1 MVKILDW
8 LKNRYEDLGASIRA
22 PMDNAVEFM
31 EERLSSKISE
41 GLINTIETIEPEL
54 MPSMI
59 KMLDNMEKAGTLPTE
74 IQPLADIIRGD
85 QKPVQLVAA
94 AALLI
99 PLAFLAIGPV
109 LSGPMEHIK
118 QGSMRYAL
126 PSLMSIDEL
135 ITADWR
141 DFVDEKFIVSEHE
154 QMGLTAGRYDTMKK
168 VRRYYPGPQ
177 DFIRFTVR
185 DVFRSD
191 IVKEYGYDQDWDKIS
206 SQLAPHLKKIG
217 MDPEIM
223 KWYWLAHW
231 DLPSP
236 QMAFE
241 MLHRGMIKEDDV
253 RQILKISDMA
263 PSFID
268 PIIGIS
274 YSPYTRVDVRRM
286 YQAGILD
293 YDQVVKSYQDIGY
306 DQEHAETMAD
316 WTASLSVEKER
327 DLTKSEILKALS
339 VGAASD
345 TDTAALLKDMGY
357 DEEEAALII
366 YLQMYKDEKKYV
378 DSEKK
383 VLSKQYLDGVLQLPE
398 YKKALGALKL
408 SQREIEITIKTTELK
423 RKAKHKDP
431 SKDDLNR
438 WAKAGIISKSEYTE
452 MMQVLG
458 YSMDNI
464 ARYIEEM
471 G

>member
-8 LKNRYEDLGASIRA
+8 LQDRYEDLGSSLRA

-31 EERLSSKISE
+31 EERLSSKITESMVNFLE
-41 GLINTIETIEPEL
+41 GMEPEI
-54 MPSMI
+54 MPEIREMI
-59 KMLDNMEKAGTLPTE
+59 TAMEKQGEFPEAM
-74 IQPLADIIRGD
+74 QPMINIIKGEDR
-85 QKPVQLVAA
+85 QISILAA
-94 AALLI
+94 AAVVV
-99 PLAFLAIGPV
+99 PFAFMAIGPM
-109 LSGPMEHIK
+109 LSGPMEHVK
-118 QGSMRYAL
+118 QESMRYTT
-126 PSLMSIDEL
+126 PSLMSLEEL

-141 DFVDEKFIVSEHE
+141 GFISGGSIVSEFE
-154 QMGLTAGRYDTMKK
+154 QMGFTPERYDIMEK

-185 DVFRSD
+185 DVFRAD
-191 IVKEYGYDQDWDKIS
+191 IVEEYGYAQDWDKIS
-206 SQLAPHLKKIG
+206 DQLAPHLKKIG

-286 YQAGILD
+286 YQAGVLD
-293 YDQVVKSYQDIGY
+293 YEQVVKSYQDIGY
-306 DQEHAETMAD
+306 DQEHAETMAE

-339 VGAASD
+339 IGAASD

-383 VLSKQYLDGVLQLPE
+383 VLAKQYLDGVLQLPD
-398 YKKALGALKL
+398 YKKALGGLQL
-408 SQREIEITIKTTELK
+408 SQREIEVTIKTTELK

-438 WAKAGIISKSEYTE
+438 WVKAGIISTSEYTE

-458 YSMDNI
+458 YSMVNI